1 MGSTAATLA
10 PARPPSVRDDLA
22 PATAPAKVERV
33 LAIDALRGFDM
44 FWIAG
49 PEAGHWL
56 LTSLIILVLGHL
68 PEDVAWQMGHHWGGF
83 TAWDLIMPLFLFIVG
98 AAMPFS
104 LGRRLEAGE
113 GRAAI
118 YARAL
123 RRVALLWVLGM
134 ISQGHLLLFRLDRL
148 ELYSNTLQAIAA
160 GYLIATVVMVEVR
173 QVRWQAAVG
182 AGLLLAYWGAMA
194 LIAPPGGTAGDYGQ
208 GVNLA
213 EWIDRSLLGSY
224 RNHDP
229 DYHYTWILSS
239 LGFGATTLLGMFA
252 GQVLR
257 SPRPPRER
265 LLLLLGGGVA
275 LLLLGWLWS
284 FSLPCIKHLWTSS
297 MVAWAGGWSVLA
309 LAAFYGVIDVVGW
322 RRWCFPF
329 VVIGANAIVA
339 YMLQPLFDVHHLGEH
354 LFGGFSRL
362 FGAGAG
368 FVLAVLS
375 CTSLWLVLWLL
386 YRRGIFLR
394 V

>member
-1 MGSTAATLA
+1 MATSETDAQRSPA
-10 PARPPSVRDDLA
+10 PA
-22 PATAPAKVERV
+22 PAERV
-33 LAIDALRGFDM
+33 LAIDAVRGFDM

-56 LTSLIILVLGHL
+56 VTSLIILLCGHL
-68 PEDVAWQMGHHWGGF
+68 PDGIAWQMGHHWGGF

-104 LGRRLEAGE
+104 LGRRIEAGD
-113 GRAAI
+113 GRGPL
-118 YARAL
+118 YGRAL

-134 ISQGHLLLFRLDRL
+134 ISQGNLLQFRLDRL

-173 QVRWQAAVG
+173 QPRWQAAVTV
-182 AGLLLAYWGAMA
+182 GLLLAYWAAMA
-194 LIAPPGGTAGDYGQ
+194 LIAPPGGSAGDYGQ
-208 GVNLA
+208 TVNLA

-239 LGFGATTLLGMFA
+239 LGFGATTMLGVFT
-252 GQVLR
+252 GRLLR
-257 SPRPPRER
+257 SPLPPRR
-265 LLLLLGGGVA
+265 KLLTMIGGGLA

-297 MVAWAGGWSVLA
+297 MVLWAGGWSVLV
-309 LAAFYGVIDVVGW
+309 LAAFYGLIDILGW
-322 RRWCFPF
+322 RRWCCPF

-339 YMLQPLFDVHHLGEH
+339 YMLQPLFDVHHLGTH

-362 FGAGAG
+362 FGPGAA
-368 FVLAVLS
+368 FVLAVLT
-375 CTSLWLVLWLL
+375 CTSLWLLLWLL
-386 YRRGIFLR
+386 YRKKIFLR